1 MVIGRACKGTTK
13 DGGRCGARPMR
24 DADLCFWHDPEHAE
38 EAEQARRLGGQRRRR
53 DKITEAAYDLD
64 ELDTVEAIRR
74 VVQIGILDTLSL
86 ENSVNR
92 NRTLFSGAMV
102 LTKLVEVGEH
112 EARLAEIEAALGPRL
127 IGNQRRK

>member
-1 MVIGRACKGTTK
+1 MVIGRACKGATK
-13 DGGRCGARPMR
+13 DGGHCGARPMR
-24 DADLCFWHDPEHAE
+24 DFDLCFWHDPEHAE

-53 DKITEAAYDLD
+53 DKITEGAYDLED
-64 ELDTVEAIRR
+64 LDTVEAIRR

-112 EARLAEIEAALGPRL
+112 EARLAGIEAAIGPRL
-127 IGNQRRK
+127 ISKKRRK